1 MSRNTTLRVAS
12 LTQSSGVE
20 LNAYL
25 IADSKP
31 TRQDQK
37 LKTLSEYVQQYP
49 SGWKKRL
56 ELANLLYEI
65 GHIEQAVEEYRQV
78 LDRQQPPSIGVH
90 LQLAKLLQLMGQEVE
105 AIAVYESALANARNQ
120 ATRQHISGSIAVCR
134 GDTQAAILAFE
145 SAASLEPD
153 NAAHWLALGQVQMGR
168 GDAVAALRGFD
179 AVLSLHPE
187 DIVASIGSYDALVAV
202 GNVRPAQ
209 RRLSKALE
217 VAPGDFG
224 VLKRLADTRC
234 RMRLVSGE
242 EGKQTKK
249 TIASVLQLAPDAAD
263 GHELLAYYHLFR
275 GESANG
281 VAVLEGFTEEHPN
294 HPRGW
299 YSYGRYLFHT
309 GEYQRAA
316 AAMLEAYRLYP
327 QDCEI
332 YRALCEILSVIS
344 PPVSLDPP
352 QPPLKRGEL
361 EQAKSSPSRGE
372 LEEAKPSNCKGGTPL
387 KVPLFK
393 GDLGGSHRP
402 LKVPLDPP
410 QPPLTRGELEQ
421 AKSSNCKGGTPLEVP
436 LVKGDLG
443 GSHRRLKVPLDPPQ
457 PPLTRGELEQAKS
470 SNCKGGTPLEVPLVK
485 GDLGGSNNQVTLASI
500 VEEMLDRFPDRW
512 SVWTTAGRVLVES
525 FQEID
530 RGCAVSVRGTQLEP
544 QLPEAWFCHGR
555 VLALAGKHRE
565 GVEALAQGWQLLP
578 EDGGYLQSV
587 SAAVWLGESYGVLG
601 DEVASRK
608 WLEKACQFRELME
621 FDPAMAGYWQ
631 GRALLGLGDVTE
643 AVEAYRGALSRRLLY
658 PFHGEVEEAVKRL
671 KGKRRKGSRAKA

>member
-1 MSRNTTLRVAS
+1 MSRNTTFRVVS

-25 IADSKP
+25 VGDSKP
-31 TRQDQK
+31 TRQEQK

-56 ELANLLYEI
+56 ELANLLYEM

-78 LDRQQPPSIGVH
+78 IDRQQPPSIGVR
-90 LQLAKLLQLMGQEVE
+90 LQWGKLLQLMGRKVE
-105 AIAVYESALANARNQ
+105 AVAVYESALANARNE
-120 ATRQHISGSIAVCR
+120 ATRQHISGSIALCR
-134 GDTQAAILAFE
+134 DDTQAAILAFE

-153 NAAHWLALGQVQMGR
+153 NAAHWLALGQVQRGR
-168 GDAVAALRGFD
+168 GDAVAALRAFD
-179 AVLSLHPE
+179 AVLSLQP
-187 DIVASIGSYDALVAV
+187 DDVVALIDSYDASQAV
-202 GNVRPAQ
+202 GNVRQAQ
-209 RRLSKALE
+209 RRLSKVLE
-217 VAPGDFG
+217 VAPGDFRA
-224 VLKRLADTRC
+224 LKRLADTRC

-249 TIASVLQLAPDAAD
+249 IISSLLQQAPDAAD
-263 GHELLAYYHLFR
+263 ARELLAYYHLFR

-281 VAVLEGFTEEHPN
+281 IGVLERFTEEHPN

-299 YSYGRYLFHT
+299 YSYGRCLFHT
-309 GEYQRAA
+309 GEYQKAA
-316 AAMLEAYRLYP
+316 EAMLKAYRLYP

-332 YRALCEILSVIS
+332 YRALCEILPVAGMTSS
-344 PPVSLDPP
+344 PAPLDPP
-352 QPPLKRGEL
+352 QPPLKRE
-361 EQAKSSPSRGE
+361 P
-372 LEEAKPSNCKGGTPL
+372 EEAKSSNCKGGTPL

-393 GDLGGSHRP
+393 GDLGGSNRRLP
-402 LKVPLDPP
+402 DPLDPP
-410 QPPLTRGELEQ
+410 QPPLKRGELEQ

-443 GSHRRLKVPLDPPQ
+443 R
-457 PPLTRGELEQAKS
+457 
-470 SNCKGGTPLEVPLVK
+470 
-485 GDLGGSNNQVTLASI
+485 SNNQVTLASI

-525 FQEID
+525 FQEIE
-530 RGCAVSVRGTQLEP
+530 RGCGVSVRGTQLEP
-544 QLPEAWFCHGR
+544 QLPDAWFGHGR

-565 GVEALAQGWQLLP
+565 AVEALAQGWQLLP
-578 EDGGYLQSV
+578 EEGRYLQSV
-587 SAAVWLGESYGVLG
+587 SAAVWLGESYRVLG

-608 WLEKACQFRELME
+608 WLEKTGQSQELME

-643 AVEAYRGALSRRLLY
+643 AVEAYRSALSRRLLY
-658 PFHGEVEEAVKRL
+658 PFRGEVEEAVKRL
-671 KGKRRKGSRAKA
+671 KGKRRKGDRAKA

>member
-1 MSRNTTLRVAS
+1 MSRNTTFRVVS

-25 IADSKP
+25 VGDSKP
-31 TRQDQK
+31 TRQEQK

-56 ELANLLYEI
+56 ELANLLYEM

-78 LDRQQPPSIGVH
+78 IDRQQPPSIGVR
-90 LQLAKLLQLMGQEVE
+90 LQLGKLLQLMGREVE
-105 AIAVYESALANARNQ
+105 AVAVYESASANARNQ
-120 ATRQHISGSIAVCR
+120 ATRQHISGSIALCR

-153 NAAHWLALGQVQMGR
+153 NAAHWLALGQVQIGR
-168 GDAVAALRGFD
+168 GDAVAALRAFD
-179 AVLSLHPE
+179 RVLSLNP
-187 DIVASIGSYDALVAV
+187 DDVVALIDSYDASQAV
-202 GNVRPAQ
+202 GNVRQAQ

-217 VAPGDFG
+217 VAPGDFRA
-224 VLKRLADTRC
+224 LKRLADTRC

-249 TIASVLQLAPDAAD
+249 IISSVLQLAPDAAD
-263 GHELLAYYHLFR
+263 ARELLAYYHVFR

-281 VAVLEGFTEEHPN
+281 VGVLERFTEEHPN

-299 YSYGRYLFHT
+299 YSYGRCLFHT

-316 AAMLEAYRLYP
+316 EAMLKAYRLYP

-332 YRALCEILSVIS
+332 YRALCEILPLTS
-344 PPVSLDPP
+344 PPAPLDPP
-352 QPPLKRGEL
+352 KSPLKRGEP
-361 EQAKSSPSRGE
+361 EEAKSSPSRGE
-372 LEEAKPSNCKGGTPL
+372 LEEAKPSNCTGGTPL
-387 KVPLFK
+387 EVPLFK
-393 GDLGGSHRP
+393 GDLGGSNP
-402 LKVPLDPP
+402 
-410 QPPLTRGELEQ
+410 E
-421 AKSSNCKGGTPLEVP
+421 
-436 LVKGDLG
+436 
-443 GSHRRLKVPLDPPQ
+443 
-457 PPLTRGELEQAKS
+457 
-470 SNCKGGTPLEVPLVK
+470 
-485 GDLGGSNNQVTLASI
+485 VTLASI

-525 FQEID
+525 FQEIE
-530 RGCAVSVRGTQLEP
+530 RGCGVSVRGTQLEP
-544 QLPEAWFCHGR
+544 QLPDAWFGHGR

-565 GVEALAQGWQLLP
+565 AVEALAQGWQLLP
-578 EDGGYLQSV
+578 EEGRYLQSV
-587 SAAVWLGESYGVLG
+587 SAAVWLGESYRVLG

-608 WLEKACQFRELME
+608 WLEKTGQSQELME

-643 AVEAYRGALSRRLLY
+643 AVEAYRSALSRRLLY
-658 PFHGEVEEAVKRL
+658 PFRGEVEEAVKRL
-671 KGKRRKGSRAKA
+671 KGKRRKGCRAKA

>member
-1 MSRNTTLRVAS
+1 MSRNTTLRVVS

-25 IADSKP
+25 VLDEKP
-31 TRQDQK
+31 ARIDQK

-56 ELANLLYEI
+56 ELANLLYAM
-65 GHIEQAVEEYRQV
+65 GRIEQAVEEYRQV
-78 LDRQQPPSIGVH
+78 IDRQQPLIGVR
-90 LQLAKLLQLMGQEVE
+90 LQLGKLLQLMGREVE
-105 AIAVYESALANARNQ
+105 AVAVYESALANARNE
-120 ATRQHISGSIAVCR
+120 ATRQHIRGSIALCK
-134 GDTQAAILAFE
+134 GDTPAAILAFE

-153 NAAHWLALGQVQMGR
+153 NAAHWLALGQVQRGR
-168 GDAVAALRGFD
+168 GDAVAALRAFD
-179 AVLSLHPE
+179 AVLSLNP
-187 DIVASIGSYDALVAV
+187 DDVVALIDSYDASQAV
-202 GNVRPAQ
+202 GNVRQAQ
-209 RRLSKALE
+209 RRLSKVLE

-242 EGKQTKK
+242 EGKQTKQM
-249 TIASVLQLAPDAAD
+249 IGSVLQLAPDAAD
-263 GHELLAYYHLFR
+263 ARELLAYYHLFR

-281 VAVLEGFTEEHPN
+281 VGVLERFTEEHPN

-316 AAMLEAYRLYP
+316 EAMLKAYRLYP

-332 YRALCEILSVIS
+332 YRALCEILPLTS
-344 PPVSLDPP
+344 PPVPLDPPQPPLTRGEPEEAKSSNCKGETPLEVPLFKGDLGGSNRRLPDPLDPP

-361 EQAKSSPSRGE
+361 EQAKSS
-372 LEEAKPSNCKGGTPL
+372 NCTGGTPL
-387 KVPLFK
+387 K
-393 GDLGGSHRP
+393 
-402 LKVPLDPP
+402 
-410 QPPLTRGELEQ
+410 
-421 AKSSNCKGGTPLEVP
+421 
-436 LVKGDLG
+436 
-443 GSHRRLKVPLDPPQ
+443 
-457 PPLTRGELEQAKS
+457 
-470 SNCKGGTPLEVPLVK
+470 VPLVK
-485 GDLGGSNNQVTLASI
+485 GDLGGSNREVTLTSI

-544 QLPEAWFCHGR
+544 QLPDAWFGHGR

-565 GVEALAQGWQLLP
+565 AVEALAQGWQLLP
-578 EDGGYLQSV
+578 ENGGYLQSV

-608 WLEKACQFRELME
+608 WLEKACQFAQEMME
-621 FDPAMAGYWQ
+621 FDPAMASYWQ

-643 AVEAYRGALSRRLLY
+643 AVQAYRSALSRRLLY
-658 PFHGEVEEAVKRL
+658 PFRGEVEEAVKRL
-671 KGKRRKGSRAKA
+671 KGKRRKGDRAKA

>member
-1 MSRNTTLRVAS
+1 MSRNTTLRVVS

-25 IADSKP
+25 VADSKP
-31 TRQDQK
+31 TRQEQK

-78 LDRQQPPSIGVH
+78 IDRQQPPSIGVH

-105 AIAVYESALANARNQ
+105 AIAVYESALANARNE
-120 ATRQHISGSIAVCR
+120 ATRQHISGSIALCR

-168 GDAVAALRGFD
+168 GDAVAALGAFD
-179 AVLSLHPE
+179 AVLSLHPN
-187 DIVASIGSYDALVAV
+187 DVVALIGSYDALVAV
-202 GNVRPAQ
+202 GDVREAQ

-217 VAPGDFG
+217 VAPSDFG
-224 VLKRLADTRC
+224 ILKRLADTRC

-249 TIASVLQLAPDAAD
+249 TIASVLQLAADAVDAR
-263 GHELLAYYHLFR
+263 ELLAYYHLFR

-309 GEYQRAA
+309 GEYQKAA
-316 AAMLEAYRLYP
+316 EAMLKAYRLYP

-332 YRALCEILSVIS
+332 YRALCEILS
-344 PPVSLDPP
+344 
-352 QPPLKRGEL
+352 E
-361 EQAKSSPSRGE
+361 
-372 LEEAKPSNCKGGTPL
+372 
-387 KVPLFK
+387 VPLFK
-393 GDLGGSHRP
+393 GDLGGSNRRLP
-402 LKVPLDPP
+402 ASLDPP
-410 QPPLTRGELEQ
+410 QPPLKRGELEQ

-436 LVKGDLG
+436 LF
-443 GSHRRLKVPLDPPQ
+443 
-457 PPLTRGELEQAKS
+457 
-470 SNCKGGTPLEVPLVK
+470 K
-485 GDLGGSNNQVTLASI
+485 GDLGGSNRRLKVPLFKGDLGGSNRQVTLTSI

-530 RGCAVSVRGTQLEP
+530 RGCSLSAKGTQLEP
-544 QLPEAWFCHGR
+544 QLPDAWFCHGR

-565 GVEALAQGWQLLP
+565 AVEALAQGWQLLP
-578 EDGGYLQSV
+578 EDGSYLQSM
-587 SAAVWLGESYGVLG
+587 SAAVWLGESYRGLG

-643 AVEAYRGALSRRLLY
+643 AVEAYRSALSRRLLY
-658 PFHGEVEEAVKRL
+658 PFRGEVEEAVKRL
-671 KGKRRKGSRAKA
+671 KGKRRKGDRAKA

>member
-1 MSRNTTLRVAS
+1 MSRNTTLRVVS

-25 IADSKP
+25 VLDEKP
-31 TRQDQK
+31 ARIDQK

-56 ELANLLYEI
+56 ELANLLYAM

-78 LDRQQPPSIGVH
+78 IDRQQPPSIGVR
-90 LQLAKLLQLMGQEVE
+90 LQLGKLLQLMGREVE
-105 AIAVYESALANARNQ
+105 AIAVYESASAHARNE
-120 ATRQHISGSIAVCR
+120 ATRQHISGSIALCK

-168 GDAVAALRGFD
+168 GDAVAALRAFD
-179 AVLSLHPE
+179 AVLSLNP
-187 DIVASIGSYDALVAV
+187 DDVVALIDSYDASQAV
-202 GNVRPAQ
+202 GNVRQAQ
-209 RRLSKALE
+209 RRLSKVLE
-217 VAPGDFG
+217 VAPGDFRS
-224 VLKRLADTRC
+224 LKRLADTRC

-242 EGKQTKK
+242 EGKQTKQ
-249 TIASVLQLAPDAAD
+249 IISSVLQLAPDAAD
-263 GHELLAYYHLFR
+263 ARELLAYYHLFR

-281 VAVLEGFTEEHPN
+281 VGVLERFTEEHPN

-299 YSYGRYLFHT
+299 YSYGRCLFHT
-309 GEYQRAA
+309 GEYQKAA
-316 AAMLEAYRLYP
+316 EAMLKAYRLYP

-332 YRALCEILSVIS
+332 YRALCEILPLTS
-344 PPVSLDPP
+344 PPVPLDPP
-352 QPPLKRGEL
+352 SALLK
-361 EQAKSSPSRGE
+361 
-372 LEEAKPSNCKGGTPL
+372 KGGT
-387 KVPLFK
+387 
-393 GDLGGSHRP
+393 S
-402 LKVPLDPP
+402 LKVPLD
-410 QPPLTRGELEQ
+410 R
-421 AKSSNCKGGTPLEVP
+421 
-436 LVKGDLG
+436 GDLG
-443 GSHRRLKVPLDPPQ
+443 R
-457 PPLTRGELEQAKS
+457 
-470 SNCKGGTPLEVPLVK
+470 
-485 GDLGGSNNQVTLASI
+485 SNNQVTLASI

-565 GVEALAQGWQLLP
+565 AVEALAQGWQLLP
-578 EDGGYLQSV
+578 EEGGYLQSV

-643 AVEAYRGALSRRLLY
+643 AVEAYRSALSRRLLY
-658 PFHGEVEEAVKRL
+658 PFRGEVEEAVKRL
-671 KGKRRKGSRAKA
+671 KGKRRKGDRAKA

>member
-1 MSRNTTLRVAS
+1 MSRNTAFRVVS

-25 IADSKP
+25 VGDSKP
-31 TRQDQK
+31 TRQEQK

-56 ELANLLYEI
+56 ELANLLYEM

-78 LDRQQPPSIGVH
+78 IDRQQPPSIGVR
-90 LQLAKLLQLMGQEVE
+90 LQWGKLLQLMGREVE
-105 AIAVYESALANARNQ
+105 AVAVYESALANARNE
-120 ATRQHISGSIAVCR
+120 ATRQHISGAIALCR

-145 SAASLEPD
+145 SPASLEPD

-168 GDAVAALRGFD
+168 GDAVAALRAFD
-179 AVLSLHPE
+179 AVLSLNP
-187 DIVASIGSYDALVAV
+187 DDVVALIDSYDASQAV
-202 GNVRPAQ
+202 GNVRQAQ
-209 RRLSKALE
+209 RRLSKVLE
-217 VAPGDFG
+217 LAPGDFR
-224 VLKRLADTRC
+224 VLKRVADTRC

-242 EGKQTKK
+242 EGKQTKQ
-249 TIASVLQLAPDAAD
+249 IIGSVLQLAPDAAD
-263 GHELLAYYHLFR
+263 ARELLAYYHLFR

-281 VAVLEGFTEEHPN
+281 VAVLERFTEEHPN

-316 AAMLEAYRLYP
+316 EAMLKAYHLYP

-332 YRALCEILSVIS
+332 YRALCEILPVTS
-344 PPVSLDPP
+344 PP
-352 QPPLKRGEL
+352 
-361 EQAKSSPSRGE
+361 
-372 LEEAKPSNCKGGTPL
+372 
-387 KVPLFK
+387 
-393 GDLGGSHRP
+393 
-402 LKVPLDPP
+402 VPLDPP
-410 QPPLTRGELEQ
+410 SAPL
-421 AKSSNCKGGTPLEVP
+421 KKGGTSLKVA
-436 LVKGDLG
+436 LDQGDLG
-443 GSHRRLKVPLDPPQ
+443 R
-457 PPLTRGELEQAKS
+457 
-470 SNCKGGTPLEVPLVK
+470 
-485 GDLGGSNNQVTLASI
+485 SNNQVTLASI
-500 VEEMLDRFPDRW
+500 VEEMLDRFPERW

-530 RGCAVSVRGTQLEP
+530 RGCSVSAKGTQLEP
-544 QLPEAWFCHGR
+544 QLPDAWFGHGR

-565 GVEALAQGWQLLP
+565 AVEALAQGWQLLP

-587 SAAVWLGESYGVLG
+587 SAAVWLGESYRGLG

-608 WLEKACQFRELME
+608 WLEKACQSQELME

-643 AVEAYRGALSRRLLY
+643 AVEAYRSALKRRLLY
-658 PFHGEVEEAVKRL
+658 PFRGEVEEAVKRL
-671 KGKRRKGSRAKA
+671 KGKRRKGDRAKA

>member
-1 MSRNTTLRVAS
+1 MSRNTALRVVS
-12 LTQSSGVE
+12 LTQSSGLE

-25 IADSKP
+25 VLDEKP
-31 TRQDQK
+31 ARIDQK

-56 ELANLLYEI
+56 ELANLLYAM
-65 GHIEQAVEEYRQV
+65 GRIEQAVEEYRQV
-78 LDRQQPPSIGVH
+78 IDRQQPPSIGVH

-105 AIAVYESALANARNQ
+105 AIAVYESALANARNE
-120 ATRQHISGSIAVCR
+120 ATRQHISGSIALCR
-134 GDTQAAILAFE
+134 GDTQAGILAFE
-145 SAASLEPD
+145 SAASLEPH
-153 NAAHWLALGQVQMGR
+153 NAAHWLALAQVQVGR
-168 GDAVAALRGFD
+168 GDAVAALRAFD

-209 RRLSKALE
+209 QRLSKALE

-249 TIASVLQLAPDAAD
+249 TIASVLQLAADAAD

-309 GEYQRAA
+309 GEYQMAA
-316 AAMLEAYRLYP
+316 EAMLKAYRLYP

-332 YRALCEILSVIS
+332 YRALCEILPLTSL
-344 PPVSLDPP
+344 PVPLDPP
-352 QPPLKRGEL
+352 QPPLKRL
-361 EQAKSSPSRGE
+361 
-372 LEEAKPSNCKGGTPL
+372 SN
-387 KVPLFK
+387 
-393 GDLGGSHRP
+393 R
-402 LKVPLDPP
+402 
-410 QPPLTRGELEQ
+410 E
-421 AKSSNCKGGTPLEVP
+421 
-436 LVKGDLG
+436 
-443 GSHRRLKVPLDPPQ
+443 
-457 PPLTRGELEQAKS
+457 
-470 SNCKGGTPLEVPLVK
+470 
-485 GDLGGSNNQVTLASI
+485 VTLASI
-500 VEEMLDRFPDRW
+500 VEEMLERFPDRW
-512 SVWTTAGRVLVES
+512 SVWTTAGRVLVEN

-530 RGCAVSVRGTQLEP
+530 RGCSISAKGTQLQP
-544 QLPEAWFCHGR
+544 QLPDAWFGYGR

-565 GVEALAQGWQLLP
+565 AVEALAQGWELLP

-601 DEVASRK
+601 DEVASRQ

-643 AVEAYRGALSRRLLY
+643 AVEAYRSALKRRLLY
-658 PFHGEVEEAVKRL
+658 PFRGEVEEAVKRL

>member
-1 MSRNTTLRVAS
+1 MFRNTTLRVVSIAH
-12 LTQSSGVE
+12 SSGVE

-25 IADSKP
+25 VADSKP
-31 TRQDQK
+31 TRQEQK

-56 ELANLLYEI
+56 ELANLLYEM
-65 GHIEQAVEEYRQV
+65 GHIEQAVEEYRQAIE
-78 LDRQQPPSIGVH
+78 RQQPPSIAIQ
-90 LQLAKLLQLMGQEVE
+90 LQLAKLLQLMGQEAE

-120 ATRQHISGSIAVCR
+120 ATQQHIRGSIALCR
-134 GDTQAAILAFE
+134 GDNQIAILAFE
-145 SAASLEPD
+145 SAATLEPN

-168 GDAVAALRGFD
+168 GDAVAALGAFD
-179 AVLSLHPE
+179 AVLSLHP
-187 DIVASIGSYDALVAV
+187 DDVVALIDSYDASQAV
-202 GNVRPAQ
+202 GDVRQAQ

-217 VAPGDFG
+217 VAPSDFG

-249 TIASVLQLAPDAAD
+249 TIDSVLKLAPDAGD
-263 GHELLAYYHLFR
+263 GHELLAYYHVFR
-275 GESANG
+275 GESAKG

-316 AAMLEAYRLYP
+316 EAMLKAYRLYP

-332 YRALCEILSVIS
+332 YRALCEILSVTS
-344 PPVSLDPP
+344 PPASLDPP
-352 QPPLKRGEL
+352 QPPLRRGEP
-361 EQAKSSPSRGE
+361 EEAKPSPSRGE
-372 LEEAKPSNCKGGTPL
+372 LEEAKSSNCKGGTPL

-393 GDLGGSHRP
+393 GDLGGSNRRLP
-402 LKVPLDPP
+402 APLDPP
-410 QPPLTRGELEQ
+410 QPPLKRGE
-421 AKSSNCKGGTPLEVP
+421 NP
-436 LVKGDLG
+436 VK
-443 GSHRRLKVPLDPPQ
+443 
-457 PPLTRGELEQAKS
+457 
-470 SNCKGGTPLEVPLVK
+470 VPLVK
-485 GDLGGSNNQVTLASI
+485 GDLGGSNRQVTLTSI

-530 RGCAVSVRGTQLEP
+530 RGCSVSAKGTQLEP
-544 QLPEAWFCHGR
+544 QLSDAWFCHGR
-555 VLALAGKHRE
+555 VLALALKHRE
-565 GVEALAQGWQLLP
+565 AVEALAQGWQLLP

-608 WLEKACQFRELME
+608 WLEKACHFQELME
-621 FDPAMAGYWQ
+621 FDPAMAGYWR

-658 PFHGEVEEAVKRL
+658 PFRGEVEDAVKRL
-671 KGKRRKGSRAKA
+671 KGKRRKGDRAKA

>member
-1 MSRNTTLRVAS
+1 MSRNHTLRVVS

-25 IADSKP
+25 VLDEKP
-31 TRQDQK
+31 ARIDQK

-56 ELANLLYEI
+56 ELANLLYAM
-65 GHIEQAVEEYRQV
+65 GRIEQAVEQYRQV
-78 LDRQQPPSIGVH
+78 IDRQQPPSIAVH

-105 AIAVYESALANARNQ
+105 AVAVYENASANARNE
-120 ATRQHISGSIAVCR
+120 ATRQHISGSIALCK

-153 NAAHWLALGQVQMGR
+153 NAAHWLALGQVQRGR
-168 GDAVAALRGFD
+168 GDAVAALRAFD
-179 AVLSLHPE
+179 AVLSLNP
-187 DIVASIGSYDALVAV
+187 DDVVALIDSYDASQAV
-202 GNVRPAQ
+202 GNVRQAQ
-209 RRLSKALE
+209 RRLSKVLE
-217 VAPGDFG
+217 VAPGDFRS
-224 VLKRLADTRC
+224 LKRLADTRC

-242 EGKQTKK
+242 EGKQTKQ
-249 TIASVLQLAPDAAD
+249 IISSVLQLAPDAAD
-263 GHELLAYYHLFR
+263 ARELLAYYHLFR

-281 VAVLEGFTEEHPN
+281 IGVLERFTEEHPN

-299 YSYGRYLFHT
+299 YSYGRCLFHT
-309 GEYQRAA
+309 GEYQKAA
-316 AAMLEAYRLYP
+316 EAMLKAYRLYP

-332 YRALCEILSVIS
+332 YRALCEILPAAS
-344 PPVSLDPP
+344 PPAPLDPP

-361 EQAKSSPSRGE
+361 E
-372 LEEAKPSNCKGGTPL
+372 EAKPSNDKGGTPL

-393 GDLGGSHRP
+393 GDLGGSNRRLKVNGDVEGSNRP
-402 LKVPLDPP
+402 LKVPLFMW
-410 QPPLTRGELEQ
+410 
-421 AKSSNCKGGTPLEVP
+421 
-436 LVKGDLG
+436 DLG
-443 GSHRRLKVPLDPPQ
+443 R
-457 PPLTRGELEQAKS
+457 
-470 SNCKGGTPLEVPLVK
+470 
-485 GDLGGSNNQVTLASI
+485 SNNQVTLASI

-530 RGCAVSVRGTQLEP
+530 RGCSVSAKGTQLEP
-544 QLPEAWFCHGR
+544 QLPDAWFGHGR

-565 GVEALAQGWQLLP
+565 AVEALAQGWQLLP
-578 EDGGYLQSV
+578 EDGSYLQSV
-587 SAAVWLGESYGVLG
+587 SAAVWLGESYRVLG

-631 GRALLGLGDVTE
+631 GRGLLGLGDVTE
-643 AVEAYRGALSRRLLY
+643 AVEAYRSALSRRLFY
-658 PFHGEVEEAVKRL
+658 PFRGEVEEAVKRL
-671 KGKRRKGSRAKA
+671 KGKRRKGDRAKA

>member
-1 MSRNTTLRVAS
+1 MSRNTTLRVVS

-25 IADSKP
+25 VADSKP
-31 TRQDQK
+31 TRQEQK
-37 LKTLSEYVQQYP
+37 LKTLSEYVQQFP

-56 ELANLLYEI
+56 ELANLLSEM
-65 GHIEQAVEEYRQV
+65 GQIEQAVEEYRQV
-78 LDRQQPPSIGVH
+78 IDRQQPPSIGVR

-105 AIAVYESALANARNQ
+105 AAAVYESASANARNE
-120 ATRQHISGSIAVCR
+120 ATRQHISGSIALCR
-134 GDTQAAILAFE
+134 GDTQAGILAFE
-145 SAASLEPD
+145 SAASLEPH
-153 NAAHWLALGQVQMGR
+153 NAAHWLALAQVQVGR
-168 GDAVAALRGFD
+168 GDAVAALRAFD

-202 GNVRPAQ
+202 GNVRQAQ
-209 RRLSKALE
+209 QRLSKALE

-327 QDCEI
+327 LDCEI
-332 YRALCEILSVIS
+332 YRALCEILPVTS
-344 PPVSLDPP
+344 PPASLDPP
-352 QPPLKRGEL
+352 QPPLRRGEI
-361 EQAKSSPSRGE
+361 EQAKS
-372 LEEAKPSNCKGGTPL
+372 SNCKGGTPL

-393 GDLGGSHRP
+393 GDLGR
-402 LKVPLDPP
+402 
-410 QPPLTRGELEQ
+410 
-421 AKSSNCKGGTPLEVP
+421 SNRE
-436 LVKGDLG
+436 
-443 GSHRRLKVPLDPPQ
+443 
-457 PPLTRGELEQAKS
+457 
-470 SNCKGGTPLEVPLVK
+470 
-485 GDLGGSNNQVTLASI
+485 VTLTSI
-500 VEEMLDRFPDRW
+500 VEEMLDCFPDRW

-525 FQEID
+525 FQEIE
-530 RGCAVSVRGTQLEP
+530 RGCAVSAKGTQLEP
-544 QLPEAWFCHGR
+544 QLPDAWFAHGR
-555 VLALAGKHRE
+555 VLALALKHRAA
-565 GVEALAQGWQLLP
+565 VEALAQGWELLP
-578 EDGGYLQSV
+578 EEGGYLQSV

-608 WLEKACQFRELME
+608 CLEKACQSQELME
-621 FDPAMAGYWQ
+621 FDPAMAGYWR
-631 GRALLGLGDVTE
+631 GRALLGLGDVRE
-643 AVEAYRGALSRRLLY
+643 AVEAYRSALSRRLLY
-658 PFHGEVEEAVKRL
+658 PFRGEVEEAVKRL
-671 KGKRRKGSRAKA
+671 KGKRRKGSRSKA

>member
-1 MSRNTTLRVAS
+1 MSRNTTLRVVS

-25 IADSKP
+25 VADSKP

-65 GHIEQAVEEYRQV
+65 GQIEQAVEEYRQV
-78 LDRQQPPSIGVH
+78 IDRQQPPSIAIH

-105 AIAVYESALANARNQ
+105 AVAVYESASANARNE
-120 ATRQHISGSIAVCR
+120 ATRQHISGSIALCR

-145 SAASLEPD
+145 SAATLEPD
-153 NAAHWLALGQVQMGR
+153 NAAHWLALAQVQVGR
-168 GDAVAALRGFD
+168 GDAVAALRAFD

-217 VAPGDFG
+217 VAPSDFG

-281 VAVLEGFTEEHPN
+281 IGVLEGFTEEHPN

-316 AAMLEAYRLYP
+316 EAMLKAYRLYP
-327 QDCEI
+327 LDCEI
-332 YRALCEILSVIS
+332 YRALCEILPVAS
-344 PPVSLDPP
+344 PPASLDPP
-352 QPPLKRGEL
+352 QPPGLFHSHQKREFG
-361 EQAKSSPSRGE
+361 RGSAPVPTPDPDDSIGRSDQE
-372 LEEAKPSNCKGGTPL
+372 GRHGGTAPTENETAL
-387 KVPLFK
+387 
-393 GDLGGSHRP
+393 GDLGR
-402 LKVPLDPP
+402 
-410 QPPLTRGELEQ
+410 
-421 AKSSNCKGGTPLEVP
+421 SNP
-436 LVKGDLG
+436 
-443 GSHRRLKVPLDPPQ
+443 
-457 PPLTRGELEQAKS
+457 
-470 SNCKGGTPLEVPLVK
+470 
-485 GDLGGSNNQVTLASI
+485 QVTLTSI

-512 SVWTTAGRVLVES
+512 NVWTTAGRVLVES
-525 FQEID
+525 FQEIE
-530 RGCAVSVRGTQLEP
+530 RGCSVSANGTQLEP
-544 QLPEAWFCHGR
+544 QLPDAWFCHGR

-565 GVEALAQGWQLLP
+565 AVEALAQGWQLLP

-587 SAAVWLGESYGVLG
+587 SAAVWLGESYRGLG
-601 DEVASRK
+601 DEVASRQ

-643 AVEAYRGALSRRLLY
+643 AVEAYRSALSRRLLY
-658 PFHGEVEEAVKRL
+658 PFRGEVEEAVKRL
-671 KGKRRKGSRAKA
+671 KGKRRKGDRAKA